1 MPWLFN
7 VTKPVALLAVAFS
20 GLTSLSALADGGI
33 SLGVTRIIYPQNSR
47 QESLSI
53 NNSSSTASF
62 LVQSWVENAQGQK
75 SSDFVATPPLYVSG
89 PKNENVLRLMKVRAD
104 LPGDRESLY
113 YFVAKAIPAMDDKD
127 KTSGGNVLRIA
138 AAMRIK
144 LFVRPAGLTPAVDKA
159 PSALSFH
166 LAGGQLEIN
175 NPTPYYITLINMRVS
190 NKHVEDTMV
199 APKNT
204 TRVSL
209 PAAGSSITFSTI
221 NDYGGVSTPI
231 SVGIN

>member
-1 MPWLFN
+1 MPCLFN

-20 GLTSLSALADGGI
+20 CLTSLSVLADGGI
-33 SLGVTRIIYPQNSR
+33 SIGGTRIIYPQNSR

-53 NNSSSTASF
+53 RNSSSAASF

-89 PKNENVLRLMKVRAD
+89 PKNENVLRLMKVRGD

-159 PSALSFH
+159 PAALSFH
-166 LAGGQLEIN
+166 LAGSQLEIN

-190 NKHVEDTMV
+190 NKNVEDTMV
-199 APKNT
+199 APKTT

-209 PAAGSSITFSTI
+209 PVSGSNITFSTI

-231 SVGIN
+231 SAGIN

>member
-33 SLGVTRIIYPQNSR
+33 SLGGTRIIYPQNSR

-159 PSALSFH
+159 PAALSFH